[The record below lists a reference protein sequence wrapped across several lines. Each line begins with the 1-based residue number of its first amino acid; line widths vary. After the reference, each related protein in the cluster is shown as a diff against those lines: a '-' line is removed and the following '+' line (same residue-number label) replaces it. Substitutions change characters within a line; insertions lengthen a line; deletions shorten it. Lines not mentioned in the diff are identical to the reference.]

1 MTMSINGPGDASGW
15 EFEGVLLILGGSVL
29 LILLTFSW
37 SSPDKHP
44 VSNVIFLVIQ
54 RDVVSIQ
61 SQKVRFFTENSVF

>member
-15 EFEGVLLILGGSVL
+15 EFEGVL

-61 SQKVRFFTENSVF
+61 SQKVRFFTENNVI